1 MAKENQD
8 GQEKTEEPTSKRLE
22 EARKEGQ
29 VARSKELG
37 TVILLLSGALAI
49 FMFGGLIADSAT
61 RLMEYN
67 FAIPIGEVHDPNYMF
82 KHVKGSL
89 VLAAK
94 LILPLLV
101 SLFIAGALAQILV
114 GGWNLS
120 TKAIM
125 PKFSKIN
132 PWSGLKRM
140 FSKNS
145 LVELV
150 KAILKTSLVL
160 SISVWILLGLKNEF
174 LFLSHMPL
182 PEAIAK
188 GANMILLSFIAISSS
203 LILVAAIDIPW
214 QLHHHKEELRM
225 TKQELKEEFKNT
237 EGNPEIKSRIR
248 RLQMEMAQ
256 RRMMQDVPDADVI
269 ITNPEHYSV
278 ALKYDEAKGGAPILL
293 AKGVDDLA
301 FKIREIATE
310 HEIPIVPSPQLS
322 RALYHTTDIGQE
334 IPEDLYM
341 AVAQVLA
348 YVYHLSKGAKTNKV
362 PDVEIPEEYQ
372 DF

>member
-29 VARSKELG
+29 VARSKEIG
-37 TVILLLSGALAI
+37 TVILLLAGAMAI
-49 FMFGGLIADSAT
+49 FIFGGLIASSAMD
-61 RLMEYN
+61 LMRFN
-67 FAIPIGEVHDPNYMF
+67 FDIPIGEISDPKFMF
-82 KHVKGSL
+82 KHVQGSMS
-89 VLAAK
+89 LAGL

-101 SLFIAGALAQILV
+101 SLFIAGALSQIVV
-114 GGWNLS
+114 GGWNFS
-120 TKAIM
+120 TKAVM
-125 PKFSKIN
+125 PKLNKIS
-132 PWSGLKRM
+132 PLAGLKRM

-150 KAILKTSLVL
+150 KAVLKTTLVL
-160 SISVWILLGLKNEF
+160 VVSTWILLGMKDEF

-182 PEAIAK
+182 EEAIAK

-214 QLHHHKEELRM
+214 QLFQHKEQLRM
-225 TKQELKEEFKNT
+225 TKQELKDEFKNT

-256 RRMMQDVPDADVI
+256 RRMMEDVPEADVI

-278 ALKYDEAKGGAPILL
+278 ALKYDEKQGGAPILL
-293 AKGVDDLA
+293 AKGVDELA
-301 FKIREIATE
+301 FKIREIGE
-310 HEIPIVPSPQLS
+310 FHKIPVLASPQLT
-322 RALYHTTDIGQE
+322 RALYYTTEIGDE
-334 IPEDLYM
+334 IPENLYM

-348 YVYHLSKGAKTNKV
+348 YVFHLSKGGKNKM
-362 PDVEIPEEYQ
+362 PNIELPEDYA
-372 DF
+372 DY

>member
-29 VARSKELG
+29 VARSKEIG
-37 TVILLLSGALAI
+37 TVILLLAGAMAI
-49 FMFGGLIADSAT
+49 FVFGGLIASSAT
-61 RLMEYN
+61 DLMRFN
-67 FAIPIGEVHDPNYMF
+67 FSIPINEINDPKYMF
-82 KHVKGSL
+82 KHIQGSIA
-89 VLAAK
+89 LAGF

-114 GGWNLS
+114 GGWNFS
-120 TKAIM
+120 TKAVM
-125 PKFSKIN
+125 PKLNKIS
-132 PWSGLKRM
+132 PLSGLKRM

-145 LVELV
+145 LVELA
-150 KAILKTSLVL
+150 KAVLKTTLVL
-160 SISVWILLGLKNEF
+160 VVSTWIILGLREEF

-182 PEAIAK
+182 EDAIAK
-188 GANMILLSFIAISSS
+188 GSNMILVAFIAISSS

-214 QLHHHKEELRM
+214 QLYQHKEQLRM
-225 TKQELKEEFKNT
+225 TKQELKDEFKNT

-256 RRMMQDVPDADVI
+256 RRMMEDVPEADVI

-278 ALKYDEAKGGAPILL
+278 ALKYEELKAGAPILL
-293 AKGVDDLA
+293 AKGVDELA
-301 FKIREIATE
+301 FKIREIGE
-310 HEIPIVPSPQLS
+310 FHNIPILASPQLT
-322 RALYHTTDIGQE
+322 RALYFTTEIGDE

-348 YVYHLSKGAKTNKV
+348 YVFHLSKGGKNKM
-362 PDVEIPEEYQ
+362 PDIDLPENYS
-372 DF
+372 DI